1 MLDNRLQ
8 NFLVQN
14 VNVIDKSLRRF
25 IKHMVDE
32 IEMGRRVPDINSCI
46 EENFI
51 FLLNVMDF

>member
-14 VNVIDKSLRRF
+14 VNVIDKSLLRF
-25 IKHMVDE
+25 IKHMVD
-32 IEMGRRVPDINSCI
+32 EMGRRVPDINSCI

-51 FLLNVMDF
+51 FPLKR

>member
-14 VNVIDKSLRRF
+14 VNVIDKSLQRF
-25 IKHMVDE
+25 IKHMVD
-32 IEMGRRVPDINSCI
+32 EMGRRVPDINSCI